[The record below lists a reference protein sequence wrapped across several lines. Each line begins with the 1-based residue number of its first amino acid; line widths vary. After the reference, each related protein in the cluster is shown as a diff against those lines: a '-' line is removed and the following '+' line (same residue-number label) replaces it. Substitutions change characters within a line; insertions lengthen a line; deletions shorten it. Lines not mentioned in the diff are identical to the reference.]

1 MTIKDSALAGK
12 TAFISGSGRNIGRA
26 IAVQL
31 AARGANVVINGVSN
45 RDACDET
52 ARMVEAEGA
61 QALVVMGNMGD
72 ANAIRSMTDAAR

>member
-31 AARGANVVINGVSN
+31 AARGANLVINGVSN
-45 RDACDET
+45 QMCHVFFHT
-52 ARMVEAEGA
+52 S
-61 QALVVMGNMGD
+61 
-72 ANAIRSMTDAAR
+72 ISTCSS